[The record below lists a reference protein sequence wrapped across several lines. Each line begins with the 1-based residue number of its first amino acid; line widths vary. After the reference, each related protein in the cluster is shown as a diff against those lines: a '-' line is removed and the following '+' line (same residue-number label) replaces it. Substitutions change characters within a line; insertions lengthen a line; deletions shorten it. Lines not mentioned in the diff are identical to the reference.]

1 MASLSREF
9 VRHEF
14 DDLRRELGDVRSLLR
29 ELAVRTRNV
38 EAASSN
44 VVDDL
49 AALGTRGEFSAFL
62 ASVCFVLNTRVSLL
76 VLSARFVLNVGSV
89 FFSRAI
95 DCGQRRRSVPC
106 RRPVSGRV
114 LLAHDRSSHAR

>member
-1 MASLSREF
+1 MTSLSREF

-49 AALGTRGEFSAFL
+49 AALATRGESFGICAP
-62 ASVCFVLNTRVSLL
+62 CFKHECPAARLIGLL
-76 VLSARFVLNVGSV
+76 CSQCWFG
-89 FFSRAI
+89 FF
-95 DCGQRRRSVPC
+95 Q
-106 RRPVSGRV
+106 
-114 LLAHDRSSHAR
+114 SSD